1 MKQNETQNESY
12 SKTELIIES
21 VLIGIA
27 TGVGVMVLSTAG
39 VIFWN
44 VGKAI
49 WTTLIK

>member
-1 MKQNETQNESY
+1 MKKNRFENEYYTR
-12 SKTELIIES
+12 TELIIES

-27 TGVGVMVLSTAG
+27 TAVGAMVLSTAG

-49 WTTLIK
+49 WKTLIK